1 MINSI
6 THELDLDG
14 LGSQA
19 IIRRFFKL
27 NPEKKNNKFNVQ
39 YAHYTNFMGIVI
51 ETLNS
56 IPPDGQIVISDI
68 GFNDEFKLLF
78 PLFEKVKRK
87 NCKIFWFDH
96 HIIDEIIE
104 KKIKKV
110 IELYINDS
118 NRCTAEIVK
127 DYYLHNDPIAI
138 KIASYSRD
146 IDFNEGKYEI
156 ATKLQSIIA
165 FNRGDKLIDNKK
177 KIVEMMSN
185 GIFENDWYSE
195 QLAKIKVWEE
205 KESQFAINHTEILN
219 VKEFGNFIISF
230 AKIGGGKIVNLLRD
244 HFPEMKLY
252 IGIDIRYN
260 EIIIHSDYL
269 NCRELARNFKGG
281 GHKNRAGFK
290 FEDIFT
296 NNYEISDNFLQQ
308 IKISIYIKI

>member
-1 MINSI
+1 M
-6 THELDLDG
+6 E
-14 LGSQA
+14 
-19 IIRRFFKL
+19 
-27 NPEKKNNKFNVQ
+27 
-39 YAHYTNFMGIVI
+39 IVI

-56 IPPDGQIVISDI
+56 IPLDVQIVISDI

-96 HIIDEIIE
+96 HIIDENIE
-104 KKIKKV
+104 KKMKKI

-127 DYYLHNDPIAI
+127 DYYLPNDQIAI

-146 IDFNEGKYEI
+146 IDFNEREYDI
-156 ATKLQSIIA
+156 ATDLQSIIA
-165 FNRGDKLIDNKK
+165 FNRGDKLNENKK

-185 GIFENDWYSE
+185 GIFENDWYNE
-195 QLAKIKVWEE
+195 ELAKIKVWEE
-205 KESQFAINHTEILN
+205 AESQFALNHTEILD

-230 AKIGGGKIVNLLRD
+230 AKIGGGKIVSLLKE

-269 NCRELARNFKGG
+269 NCREFARNFKGG

-296 NNYEISDNFLQQ
+296 INYEMSYDFLQQ
-308 IKISIYIKI
+308 MKKSIKKYRIV